1 MSLIKANKMINQK
14 PHKNAVSGGL
24 NLVLDSRL
32 TNYIQYI
39 LCRTG
44 CQAGLWK
51 NLETVEVRGFAPRRP
66 SVVRRGPALSHPHRN
81 NMITESVKMKN
92 LKLLIIIFNFSLL
105 IFNFLPG
112 KADAGFIVNRT
123 PYFSVNDGL
132 VGYWTFDGQ
141 DLKDTTAFDKSGNNN
156 NGTLTNGPR
165 RAIGRLG
172 QALEFDGN
180 NDYVAIPNT
189 AALQFVGTSAFTIS
203 AWINGTSQAGSV
215 GVVFGKYS
223 GTRGYR
229 LLVDTSNTKK
239 LAFQIRDDTGTSE
252 MFSSDAA
259 IVDGVWTHV
268 TGVFSQGTLSL
279 YIDGTLNKTAAFTK
293 VLASGTDDARI
304 GESTNSTF
312 TRFLGLI
319 DDVRVYNRALNE
331 DEIKRLYNMGR

>member
-1 MSLIKANKMINQK
+1 MKKTSTIILFSFTLF
-14 PHKNAVSGGL
+14 AVWSWE
-24 NLVLDSRL
+24 
-32 TNYIQYI
+32 
-39 LCRTG
+39 
-44 CQAGLWK
+44 A
-51 NLETVEVRGFAPRRP
+51 E
-66 SVVRRGPALSHPHRN
+66 
-81 NMITESVKMKN
+81 
-92 LKLLIIIFNFSLL
+92 
-105 IFNFLPG
+105 
-112 KADAGFIVNRT
+112 AGFIINRT
-123 PYFSVNDGL
+123 PYFAINEGL

-229 LLVDTSNTKK
+229 LWVDTSSTKK

-252 MFSSDAA
+252 IFSSDAA

-268 TGVFSQGTLSL
+268 TGVFSQGTL
-279 YIDGTLNKTAAFTK
+279 
-293 VLASGTDDARI
+293 
-304 GESTNSTF
+304 
-312 TRFLGLI
+312 
-319 DDVRVYNRALNE
+319 
-331 DEIKRLYNMGR
+331 